1 MTEPLLFGK
10 EATDPTVQPHGLS
23 HSAHKENT
31 RIFQSVGNTLRTDTS
46 IEHAK
51 EKVDVPVIVLQ
62 EPDRMIFPPRPSI
75 EKRHSVPATFV
86 VTPRSQVPAGRHAP
100 SHTLKS
106 FVPLRKTTSTRNR
119 HTVYRHAP
127 ALSGKVRPKRTRKET
142 FRQEG
147 FQNRRNGIRP
157 LRKTGARPRTTIRET
172 SSERFSYFIVQWR
185 ATRPRDRANNAESAA
200 NPPVYARTSAYRP
213 DWSKAKPASRK

>member
-23 HSAHKENT
+23 HSTHKENT
-31 RIFQSVGNTLRTDTS
+31 RILQSVGNTLRTDTS

-51 EKVDVPVIVLQ
+51 EKVDMPVIVLQ
-62 EPDRMIFPPRPSI
+62 EPDRIIFPPRPSI
-75 EKRHSVPATFV
+75 EKRHNISATFA
-86 VTPRSQVPAGRHAP
+86 VTLRSQVLTGRHTP

-106 FVPLRKTTSTRNR
+106 FVPIRKTTSIRNR

-127 ALSGKVRPKRTRKET
+127 ALSGKVRPGRTLKET

-157 LRKTGARPRTTIRET
+157 LQKTDARPARR
-172 SSERFSYFIVQWR
+172 RFGKHRRNGSHILSCNGGR
-185 ATRPRDRANNAESAA
+185 LG
-200 NPPVYARTSAYRP
+200 
-213 DWSKAKPASRK
+213 